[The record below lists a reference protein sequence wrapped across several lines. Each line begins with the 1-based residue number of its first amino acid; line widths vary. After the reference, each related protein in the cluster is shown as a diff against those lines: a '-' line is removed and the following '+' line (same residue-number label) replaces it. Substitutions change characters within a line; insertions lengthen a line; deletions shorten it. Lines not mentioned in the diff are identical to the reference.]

1 MQFHQKDGSSGVGH
15 MNLNPRCNIANWG
28 TLPTVE
34 IFKIISSLERG
45 NYAWGRPPYS
55 SSIFSQGCDIF
66 HFHSRPQ
73 TKDKPFRTK
82 LGRGNY
88 TGNYP
93 PIGVVE
99 GYRGCGSL
107 CSKCKDVDS
116 PRLMILS
123 SIRWILFEVWT
134 RRKFGSCS

>member
-1 MQFHQKDGSSGVGH
+1 MGYT
-15 MNLNPRCNIANWG
+15 NLNPRCNIANWG
-28 TLPTVE
+28 TLSTVE
-34 IFKIISSLERG
+34 IFKIISSLEREIMLG
-45 NYAWGRPPYS
+45 DSPH
-55 SSIFSQGCDIF
+55 IQVQFSAKVVTFKRIF

-88 TGNYP
+88 IGNYP

-107 CSKCKDVDS
+107 C
-116 PRLMILS
+116 
-123 SIRWILFEVWT
+123 
-134 RRKFGSCS
+134 